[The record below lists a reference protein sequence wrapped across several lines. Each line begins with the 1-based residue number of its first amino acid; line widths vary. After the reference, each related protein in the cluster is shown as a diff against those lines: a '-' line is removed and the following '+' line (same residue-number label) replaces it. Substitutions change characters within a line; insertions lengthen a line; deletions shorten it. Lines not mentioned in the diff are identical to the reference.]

1 MIGMDVKFLGFQ
13 QLKSKATE
21 STNKIAFLVECF
33 KILHEDAPEYDLEE
47 LGGRLAG
54 IVKQAGGDY
63 LRVLQLMWIASA
75 NGIQGSH
82 LNYIQRML
90 TRDQQ
95 RHQINTGDR
104 DKFTSGKYGHMVK
117 R

>member
-1 MIGMDVKFLGFQ
+1 MDVKFLGFK
-13 QLKSKATE
+13 QLRQKLIESKD
-21 STNKIAFLVECF
+21 KIAFLVECF
-33 KILHEDAPEYDLEE
+33 KVLHEDAPEYDFEE

-75 NGIQGSH
+75 QSPQASH
-82 LNYIQRML
+82 LNYIHRML
-90 TRDQQ
+90 TRDRL
-95 RHQINTGDR
+95 RHQVDTGDR
-104 DKFTSGKYGHMVK
+104 DKFTKGKYGHMVK